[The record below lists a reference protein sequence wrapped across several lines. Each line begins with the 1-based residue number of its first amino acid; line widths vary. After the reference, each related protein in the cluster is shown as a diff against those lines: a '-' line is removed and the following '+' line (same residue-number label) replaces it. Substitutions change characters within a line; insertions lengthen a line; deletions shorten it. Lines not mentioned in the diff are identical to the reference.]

1 MSISQDSV
9 DLLTRAVAASNPS
22 GLHPLDEQ
30 RFMAF
35 FEKAWHANNEVDD
48 ALLEANW
55 PSATIA
61 GLGGDPAKSV
71 KVRGQA
77 KALLRRWKAGEV

>member
-22 GLHPLDEQ
+22 GL
-30 RFMAF
+30 

-77 KALLRRWKAGEV
+77 KTLLRRWKAGEV